1 MTNFQLQTKIPDIGL
16 NMYEHLKGWE
26 VSILSY
32 GQKYFTIKLNRIIQ
46 VICSGL
52 SNSFFYLQRFK
63 LFQILVA
70 RNNKSNF
77 PPFKLAHNK
86 QPKIVPMQIYHLSID

>member
-16 NMYEHLKGWE
+16 NMYKHLKGWE

-32 GQKYFTIKLNRIIQ
+32 GQKYFTIRLNRIIQ

-52 SNSFFYLQRFK
+52 SNSLFLSSA
-63 LFQILVA
+63 FQII
-70 RNNKSNF
+70 SNISSA
-77 PPFKLAHNK
+77 K
-86 QPKIVPMQIYHLSID
+86 

>member
-32 GQKYFTIKLNRIIQ
+32 GQKYFTIRLNRIIQ

-52 SNSFFYLQRFK
+52 SNSLFLSSA
-63 LFQILVA
+63 FQII
-70 RNNKSNF
+70 SNISSA
-77 PPFKLAHNK
+77 K
-86 QPKIVPMQIYHLSID
+86 

>member
-1 MTNFQLQTKIPDIGL
+1 MDYQTH
-16 NMYEHLKGWE
+16 Y
-26 VSILSY
+26 
-32 GQKYFTIKLNRIIQ
+32 
-46 VICSGL
+46 
-52 SNSFFYLQRFK
+52 FYLQRFK

-86 QPKIVPMQIYHLSID
+86 QRKIVPMQIYHLSID